1 MQKDNEKIKQ
11 KLSLL
16 PELPGVYLMK
26 DVDGKIIYVGK
37 AVVLK
42 NRVKS
47 YFTGQLNDQK
57 TEQLVS
63 KIEDFEYFITNSERE
78 AFLLEENLIKK
89 HQPKYNILLKDDK
102 KYPFIKITNQEAF
115 PRIMV
120 TRDVI
125 KDGAKY
131 YGPYTDVKYLRR
143 RLQTLEWIFPHRTCS
158 RDIPESP
165 VIYKRACINFQMK
178 KCPAP
183 CIGEINK
190 TEYRKIIQRISN
202 FLLGRNQELLKE
214 LSDEMMECAEN
225 LQFERAATLRDQIK
239 EIEKI
244 QKSQTMHFTDEK
256 DRDIIALYQE
266 DQHVAVTVLKILNGK
281 MSGKEV
287 YPLKNAEGFAK
298 QEIMNAFLTQ
308 YYSSKLDDLPY
319 QIVVQFEPVDL
330 ESIQELLGK
339 KIHIPQRGEF
349 KQLITIAEKNAF
361 DFVESQ
367 KLAHMRKSSRTII
380 PVQELKEKLGL
391 KKLPRKMVC
400 MDIST
405 IQGSDTVSSMVFF
418 ENGKPLKRQYKRFIM
433 KSVEGQNDF
442 ASMAETMNRFL
453 QHTGVDEKWDKP
465 DLIVIDG
472 GKGQLSA
479 AYELLQDSKH
489 QDIEMISLAKRV
501 EEVFL
506 PNQQESIYLPRNS
519 SALRLLVNIRD
530 EAHRFAITFHRQR
543 RNSRTLY
550 SELDDIKG
558 IGEEKK
564 LMLLKHFGSVDAI
577 SKASIDALSDVK
589 GIGQSFA
596 QIIYNYFKNKE
607 INHG

>member
-16 PELPGVYLMK
+16 PEMPGVYLMK
-26 DVDGKIIYVGK
+26 DAEAKIIYVGK

-47 YFTGQLNDQK
+47 YFTGQFNDQK

-63 KIEDFEYFITNSERE
+63 KIDDFEYFITNSERE

-125 KDGAKY
+125 KDGSKY

-158 RDIPESP
+158 REIPEAP

-183 CIGEINK
+183 CIGEIDK
-190 TEYRKIIQRISN
+190 AGYRKIIQRISS

-214 LSDEMMECAEN
+214 LSDEMMSCAEN
-225 LQFERAATLRDQIK
+225 LQFERAATIRDQIR

-287 YPLKNAEGFAK
+287 YPLKNAEFFSK
-298 QEIMNAFLTQ
+298 QEIMNAFLIQ
-308 YYSSKLDDLPY
+308 YYSSKLEDLPY
-319 QIVVQFEPVDL
+319 QIVLQFEPDDF
-330 ESIQELLGK
+330 ESIQDLLGK

-367 KLAHMRKSSRTII
+367 KLAHMRKSSRTIV

-418 ENGKPLKRQYKRFIM
+418 ENGKALKRQYKRFVM
-433 KSVEGQNDF
+433 KTVEGQNDF
-442 ASMAETMNRFL
+442 ASMAETMQRFL
-453 QHTGVDEKWDKP
+453 QHTGNDEKWEKP

-479 AYELLQDSKH
+479 AYELLQDSPH
-489 QDIEMISLAKRV
+489 SDIEMISLAKRV

-506 PNQQESIYLPRNS
+506 PNQSESIYLPRNS

-577 SKASIDALSDVK
+577 SKASIEALSDVK

-596 QIIYNYFKNKE
+596 QIIYNYFKDKE
-607 INHG
+607 INNG

>member
-16 PELPGVYLMK
+16 PEMPGVYLMK
-26 DVDGKIIYVGK
+26 DAEAKIIYVGK

-47 YFTGQLNDQK
+47 YFTGQFNDQK

-63 KIEDFEYFITNSERE
+63 KIDDFEYFITNSERE

-125 KDGAKY
+125 KDGSKY

-158 RDIPESP
+158 REIPEAP

-183 CIGEINK
+183 CIGEIDK
-190 TEYRKIIQRISN
+190 AGYRKIIQRISS

-214 LSDEMMECAEN
+214 LSDEMMSCAEN
-225 LQFERAATLRDQIK
+225 LQFERAATIRDQIR

-287 YPLKNAEGFAK
+287 YPLKNAEFFSK
-298 QEIMNAFLTQ
+298 QEIMNAFLIQ
-308 YYSSKLDDLPY
+308 YYSSKLEDLPY
-319 QIVVQFEPVDL
+319 QIVLQFEPDDF
-330 ESIQELLGK
+330 ESIQDLLGK

-367 KLAHMRKSSRTII
+367 KLAHMRKSSRTIV

-418 ENGKPLKRQYKRFIM
+418 ENGKALKRQYKRFVM
-433 KSVEGQNDF
+433 KTVEGQNDF
-442 ASMAETMNRFL
+442 ASMAETMQRFL
-453 QHTGVDEKWDKP
+453 QHTGNDEKWEKP

-479 AYELLQDSKH
+479 AYELLQDSPH
-489 QDIEMISLAKRV
+489 SDIEMISLAKRV

-506 PNQQESIYLPRNS
+506 PNQSESIYLPRNS

-577 SKASIDALSDVK
+577 SKASIKALSDVK

-596 QIIYNYFKNKE
+596 QIIYNYFKDKE
-607 INHG
+607 INNG

>member
-16 PELPGVYLMK
+16 PEMPGVYLMK
-26 DVDGKIIYVGK
+26 DAEAKIIYVGK

-47 YFTGQLNDQK
+47 YFTGQFNDQK

-63 KIEDFEYFITNSERE
+63 KIDDFEYFITNSERE

-125 KDGAKY
+125 KDGSKY

-158 RDIPESP
+158 REIPEAP

-190 TEYRKIIQRISN
+190 ADYRKIIQRISN

-214 LSDEMMECAEN
+214 LSDEMMSCAEN
-225 LQFERAATLRDQIK
+225 LQFERAATIRDQIR

-287 YPLKNAEGFAK
+287 YPLKNAEFFSK
-298 QEIMNAFLTQ
+298 QEIMNAFLIQ
-308 YYSSKLDDLPY
+308 YYSSKLEDLPY
-319 QIVVQFEPVDL
+319 QIVLQFEPDDF
-330 ESIQELLGK
+330 ESIQDLLGK

-367 KLAHMRKSSRTII
+367 KLAHMRKSSRTIV

-418 ENGKPLKRQYKRFIM
+418 ENGKALKRQYKRFVM

-442 ASMAETMNRFL
+442 ASMAETMQRFL
-453 QHTGVDEKWDKP
+453 QHTGNDEKWEKP

-479 AYELLQDSKH
+479 AYELLQDSPH
-489 QDIEMISLAKRV
+489 SDIEMISLAKRV

-506 PNQQESIYLPRNS
+506 PNQSESIYLPRNS

-577 SKASIDALSDVK
+577 SKASIEALSDVK

-596 QIIYNYFKNKE
+596 QIIYNYFKDKE
-607 INHG
+607 INNG